1 MLKHFFTEGSKW
13 VLTPV
18 RDKTGQS
25 THVDDYLEGSNSLKR
40 KMVSDSMASIA
51 RKMQNADGS
60 RDLRIW
66 EQILN

>member
-1 MLKHFFTEGSKW
+1 
-13 VLTPV
+13 
-18 RDKTGQS
+18 
-25 THVDDYLEGSNSLKR
+25 
-40 KMVSDSMASIA
+40 MASIA